1 MRSEEKKME
10 DVNTKCLK
18 ADLSYLENRYNF
30 LLRSRETLLD
40 ALHCLFDTITLLP
53 VCKQEYKGAG
63 DRFSKYSGSYEIFKE
78 VREVMEYFGV
88 ELSVYNRNIG
98 EGL

>member
-1 MRSEEKKME
+1 MRSEDKKME

-18 ADLSYLENRYNF
+18 ADLSYLENRYDF

-63 DRFSKYSGSYEIFKE
+63 DRFSKYSGSYEILRK
-78 VREVMEYFGV
+78 YGK
-88 ELSVYNRNIG
+88 SWNISAWN
-98 EGL
+98 